1 MKTKKDTKDLL
12 LEITFDE
19 VYTNGYQGASVL
31 KILEKAG
38 LNKGSLYHYFK
49 NKKDKYLHE

>member
-19 VYTNGYQGASVL
+19 VYTYGYQGASVL

-49 NKKDKYLHE
+49 NKK